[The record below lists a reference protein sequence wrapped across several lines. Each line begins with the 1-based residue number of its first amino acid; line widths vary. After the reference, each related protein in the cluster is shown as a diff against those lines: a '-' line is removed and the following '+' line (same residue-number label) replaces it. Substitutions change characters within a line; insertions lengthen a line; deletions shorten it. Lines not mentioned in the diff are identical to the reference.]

1 MRLEGKSL
9 KSDFLRFIIPS
20 IIAQWVFSLYTMVDG
35 IFVARGVSE
44 VALTAVNISMP
55 FTTGL
60 FSVSI
65 LFAVGNS
72 TIVAIFLGQ
81 GEKQKA
87 NEVCTLDPLPTAPR
101 VAPDVNDGTWQSGIA
116 SAYSIET
123 NDDGQGNFGVTNTAS
138 GIALTHQS
146 VTVAVPEDK
155 AYLVGSICEICY
167 NGKVVIATVTDTG
180 GFAKYG
186 RALDLAPGVYK
197 AFGANSYTDWG
208 TRNVYYRFI

>member
-60 FSVSI
+60 FSISI

-72 TIVAIFLGQ
+72 TIVAILLGQ
-81 GEKQKA
+81 GEKERCA
-87 NEVCTLDPLPTAPR
+87 ALHIIGSDHNSCNSVSRAVC
-101 VAPDVNDGTWQSGIA
+101 QISG
-116 SAYSIET
+116 S
-123 NDDGQGNFGVTNTAS
+123 N
-138 GIALTHQS
+138 
-146 VTVAVPEDK
+146 
-155 AYLVGSICEICY
+155 
-167 NGKVVIATVTDTG
+167 
-180 GFAKYG
+180 
-186 RALDLAPGVYK
+186 
-197 AFGANSYTDWG
+197 
-208 TRNVYYRFI
+208 

>member
-60 FSVSI
+60 FSISI

-72 TIVAIFLGQ
+72 TIVAILLGQ
-81 GEKQKA
+81 GEKERA
-87 NEVCTLDPLPTAPR
+87 NEVFTQNVVLLCTLSVLITILVIVFLEPFARFWEQLIIFSLCENIYWNNCTIFH
-101 VAPDVNDGTWQSGIA
+101 GI
-116 SAYSIET
+116 YS
-123 NDDGQGNFGVTNTAS
+123 
-138 GIALTHQS
+138 L
-146 VTVAVPEDK
+146 
-155 AYLVGSICEICY
+155 L
-167 NGKVVIATVTDTG
+167 
-180 GFAKYG
+180 
-186 RALDLAPGVYK
+186 
-197 AFGANSYTDWG
+197 
-208 TRNVYYRFI
+208 FI

>member
-60 FSVSI
+60 FSISI

-72 TIVAIFLGQ
+72 TIVAILLGQ
-81 GEKQKA
+81 GEKERA
-87 NEVCTLDPLPTAPR
+87 NEVFTQNVVLLCTLSVLITILVIVFLEPFARFLGATDNILLCENIYWNNCTIFH
-101 VAPDVNDGTWQSGIA
+101 GI
-116 SAYSIET
+116 YS
-123 NDDGQGNFGVTNTAS
+123 
-138 GIALTHQS
+138 L
-146 VTVAVPEDK
+146 
-155 AYLVGSICEICY
+155 L
-167 NGKVVIATVTDTG
+167 
-180 GFAKYG
+180 
-186 RALDLAPGVYK
+186 
-197 AFGANSYTDWG
+197 
-208 TRNVYYRFI
+208 FI

>member
-60 FSVSI
+60 FSISI

-72 TIVAIFLGQ
+72 TIVAILLGQ
-81 GEKQKA
+81 GEKEQK
-87 NEVCTLDPLPTAPR
+87 
-101 VAPDVNDGTWQSGIA
+101 S
-116 SAYSIET
+116 SIEVGAGRVELLKKY
-123 NDDGQGNFGVTNTAS
+123 DMIRTADWKKR
-138 GIALTHQS
+138 GDAH
-146 VTVAVPEDK
+146 A
-155 AYLVGSICEICY
+155 
-167 NGKVVIATVTDTG
+167 
-180 GFAKYG
+180 G
-186 RALDLAPGVYK
+186 RIQREK
-197 AFGANSYTDWG
+197 
-208 TRNVYYRFI
+208 

>member
-87 NEVCTLDPLPTAPR
+87 NEVFTQNVVLLCILSVLTTILVMIFLDPFARFLGATDHILPYART
-101 VAPDVNDGTWQSGIA
+101 
-116 SAYSIET
+116 Y
-123 NDDGQGNFGVTNTAS
+123 
-138 GIALTHQS
+138 
-146 VTVAVPEDK
+146 
-155 AYLVGSICEICY
+155 IC
-167 NGKVVIATVTDTG
+167 
-180 GFAKYG
+180 
-186 RALDLAPGVYK
+186 LL
-197 AFGANSYTDWG
+197 YTSDAADE
-208 TRNVYYRFI
+208 